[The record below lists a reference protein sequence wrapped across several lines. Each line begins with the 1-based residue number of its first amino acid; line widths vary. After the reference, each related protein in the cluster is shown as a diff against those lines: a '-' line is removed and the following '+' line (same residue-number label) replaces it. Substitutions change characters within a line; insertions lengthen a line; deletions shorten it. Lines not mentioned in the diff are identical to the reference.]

1 MIQGGFEGFV
11 GAKTTRLSDGQF
23 GVGVH
28 ALYGAGGDLPFGNE
42 PVEDEVVVTPEGTRD
57 LLHRLQSG
65 AQGAGTP
72 LVEEQLAQRA
82 LSYCQK
88 ASSDS
93 LSR

>member
-1 MIQGGFEGFV
+1 VRKPRAFLMANLAF
-11 GAKTTRLSDGQF
+11 
-23 GVGVH
+23 GVH

-72 LVEEQLAQRA
+72 LVEDQLAQRA
-82 LSYCQK
+82 PVVTARRRRATL
-88 ASSDS
+88 
-93 LSR
+93 